1 MLYLL
6 KARLAA
12 SLIRLSQYLVDQQP
26 ARPALLDTQRE
37 ELRNSLVLTQESA
50 AIQILLECCRE
61 EVGEG
66 GRLRAVKET
75 NSQVCCYLARMCQAF
90 PPLIEDCIQLLAQA
104 ATMWI
109 SAQIQSVTQYHG
121 AEYCMELGRM
131 LGAVLAS
138 GHSLTQ
144 EIVKTFDNILSE
156 TVLVNRM

>member
-1 MLYLL
+1 MNAVWTLL
-6 KARLAA
+6 GLLHA
-12 SLIRLSQYLVDQQP
+12 SEREQLLVPTLP
-26 ARPALLDTQRE
+26 A
-37 ELRNSLVLTQESA
+37 
-50 AIQILLECCRE
+50 
-61 EVGEG
+61 
-66 GRLRAVKET
+66 
-75 NSQVCCYLARMCQAF
+75 LARMCRAF

-109 SAQIQSVTQYHG
+109 SAQSVTQYHG

-144 EIVKTFDNILSE
+144 EIVKTFDHILSE

>member
-109 SAQIQSVTQYHG
+109 SAQSVTQYHG
-121 AEYCMELGRM
+121 AEYCMDLGRM
-131 LGAVLAS
+131 LGPVLAS